1 MILLSA
7 FAALEGERGGGRGEK
22 ERKMEKGMQEF
33 EDRVERERERERK
46 SFYYI
51 FSQVCVGEIDT
62 V

>member
-33 EDRVERERERERK
+33 EDRVEKEREREKIILLHIQSSMR
-46 SFYYI
+46 
-51 FSQVCVGEIDT
+51 GRN
-62 V
+62 